1 MECVSLPELNHDLAG
16 VADSIALGGDV
27 GMIGQREV
35 SALVGRH
42 RLQRNGSS
50 GIGDT
55 TGHSMSHVGQRLVA
69 PILVAF
75 HVNHYID
82 ALAGL
87 MAHDVLDH
95 ELNRIESLALPS
107 YQETGVVALNLENR
121 AIQGLVVQLLE
132 RKGGVHV
139 HHRKQRLKDFRG
151 DGYAVGRI
159 IIEKRNADNCGFC
172 AYTEDTRLPPA
183 NDGDFYVAAFGV

>member
-1 MECVSLPELNHDLAG
+1 MNHNLAR
-16 VADSIALGGDV
+16 VANSIALSCDV
-27 GMIGQREV
+27 GMVGQREV
-35 SALVGRH
+35 DYPALVGRH

-69 PILVAF
+69 SLLVAF

-82 ALAGL
+82 ALAYPV
-87 MAHDVLDH
+87 AHDVLDH
-95 ELNRIESLALPS
+95 KLNRIESLALPP
-107 YQETGVVALNLENR
+107 YQETGVVAFDLEDGPF
-121 AIQGLVVQLLE
+121 QGLVVQLLE
-132 RKGGVHV
+132 RKGGIHF
-139 HHRKQRLKDFRG
+139 HHRKQRLQDFRG

-159 IIEKRNADNCGFC
+159 IIKKCNADNCGFC